1 MRLSNDFMG
10 RIMGSLK
17 IRFLNISN
25 LELLVVRNFLKT
37 WSLKSNYER
46 GNGKIG
52 REGGNKLKESR
63 VFRPV
68 AKNIQLIEI
77 YSNIF
82 ISPFFFYFLWKEQ
95 HGCQSVL
102 SINLSID
109 TPVCLST
116 AMVQWNYVEKHC
128 GEAFNNWR
136 HQYRTTNS
144 VLNIWPLTLKITSRH
159 KCKHTHTSFS
169 RYDCL
174 ATACAILFFQS
185 ACFASDCKIRGP
197 YIPGVRHMRACELSS
212 FGKYVGYTQNK
223 F

>member
-1 MRLSNDFMG
+1 MFTQIQL
-10 RIMGSLK
+10 
-17 IRFLNISN
+17 
-25 LELLVVRNFLKT
+25 
-37 WSLKSNYER
+37 WER
-46 GNGKIG
+46 KWKN
-52 REGGNKLKESR
+52 RERKWNKLNESR

-82 ISPFFFYFLWKEQ
+82 ISPFFSISYWRNSMECLC
-95 HGCQSVL
+95 CQSVL

-116 AMVQWNYVEKHC
+116 AMVQWNYVEKYC

-169 RYDCL
+169 RYMIGWLQDVPSCFFSLPASL
-174 ATACAILFFQS
+174 AM
-185 ACFASDCKIRGP
+185 CKIWGP
-197 YIPGVRHMRACELSS
+197 YIPGVRHTRACELSS
-212 FGKYVGYTQNK
+212 FGKYVGYTKNK

>member
-1 MRLSNDFMG
+1 MISWKDYGKSENKVF
-10 RIMGSLK
+10 K
-17 IRFLNISN
+17 HSN

-52 REGGNKLKESR
+52 REEISWRRAEFSDQWQKTSSLLKST
-63 VFRPV
+63 P
-68 AKNIQLIEI
+68 
-77 YSNIF
+77 IF
-82 ISPFFFYFLWKEQ
+82 HQPIFFYFLWKEQ

-136 HQYRTTNS
+136 HQYRTQIQS
-144 VLNIWPLTLKITSRH
+144 WTSDH
-159 KCKHTHTSFS
+159 SHSK
-169 RYDCL
+169 
-174 ATACAILFFQS
+174 
-185 ACFASDCKIRGP
+185 
-197 YIPGVRHMRACELSS
+197 
-212 FGKYVGYTQNK
+212 
-223 F
+223 